1 LTEGGRYNTQNDV
14 VAQQL
19 QFLIEPIKNWKTTI
33 ELNYRSNYNFSH
45 TDYQTVY
52 AYDVNK
58 NPYAIANT
66 TSGVTEYAYKSNFFN
81 PNIFTEYSLELENGH
96 NMKAMVG
103 FQSELFKQRD
113 ITAKQNNIMSGIPTL
128 NTTTDNA
135 RASGGYQEWATAGFF
150 GRINYDYKGRYLV
163 EANLRYDG
171 SSRFL
176 RDQRWNWFPSF
187 SLGWNEPRTFN
198 VLTILVYFS
207 KKASRATF
215 QPKEKE
221 GNQFQR

>member
-1 LTEGGRYNTQNDV
+1 ME
-14 VAQQL
+14 
-19 QFLIEPIKNWKTTI
+19 TTI

-135 RASGGYQEWATAGFF
+135 RASGGYQEWATAVFF

-171 SSRFL
+171 SSRFYAI
-176 RDQRWNWFPSF
+176 NVGIG
-187 SLGWNEPRTFN
+187 SL
-198 VLTILVYFS
+198 LSL
-207 KKASRATF
+207 
-215 QPKEKE
+215 
-221 GNQFQR
+221 

>member
-1 LTEGGRYNTQNDV
+1 MHQCHEAPLLFGDDRIGDIYVRIEYGFDILGINVLAAGDTAESKIYQLTEGGRYNTQNDV

-81 PNIFTEYSLELENGH
+81 PNIFTE
-96 NMKAMVG
+96 
-103 FQSELFKQRD
+103 
-113 ITAKQNNIMSGIPTL
+113 
-128 NTTTDNA
+128 
-135 RASGGYQEWATAGFF
+135 FF
-150 GRINYDYKGRYLV
+150 GCAL
-163 EANLRYDG
+163 A
-171 SSRFL
+171 
-176 RDQRWNWFPSF
+176 
-187 SLGWNEPRTFN
+187 EPFGQ
-198 VLTILVYFS
+198 S
-207 KKASRATF
+207 
-215 QPKEKE
+215 
-221 GNQFQR
+221 G